1 MSSNTEIIQAIQG
14 LRAML
19 ESLEAR
25 VSSGEKA
32 ATVSMAP
39 AAVKPKREAS
49 PALIAWNTYVDQ
61 VKADMASSGWKHP
74 ETGKPVTRKDAMQE
88 ASLRKAS
95 DPTAPK
101 PLPKAE
107 PKPKPKPVEGAEA
120 KPRKPMTEEHKA
132 KLSAGRKAAA
142 ERKKA
147 EAEAEAATATTT
159 TTTTTTAAT
168 TTIEYPPLPPSPPS
182 EEGETLTPI
191 AIKARKYLLNPYT
204 NGCYKRKADGS
215 KGDWAGVYNNESK
228 SIDASIAERAFD

>member
-39 AAVKPKREAS
+39 AVVKPKREAS

-61 VKADMASSGWKHP
+61 VKADMAASDWKHP

-88 ASLRKAS
+88 ASLRKAT

-101 PLPKAE
+101 PLPKPEA
-107 PKPKPKPVEGAEA
+107 KPKAKPVEGAEA
-120 KPRKPMTEEHKA
+120 KPRKPMSEESKA
-132 KLSAGRKAAA
+132 KMAATRKANA

-147 EAEAEAATATTT
+147 EAAVASS
-159 TTTTTTAAT
+159 
-168 TTIEYPPLPPSPPS
+168 YPPLPPSPPS
-182 EEGETLTPI
+182 EEEEGETLTPI
-191 AIKARKYLLNPYT
+191 AIKAKKYLLNPHT
-204 NGCYKRKADGS
+204 NGCWKRKTDGT
-215 KGDWAGVYNNESK
+215 KGDWAGVYK
-228 SIDASIAERAFD
+228 KVDGKDTIDDSIGERAID